1 MGSWPTSVSVRWDW
15 GGWVPGGLT
24 TEPEEMVT
32 GAPRPRAIR
41 TRTQDRCSSSVVSR
55 CSAQMDRLV
64 STCAWCFFFPKQFTG
79 WVSILEKR
87 SLATLNRFEPGNG
100 GYAGIILG
108 SPVWSKKNQGRM
120 AAWIAQYGG
129 KDIRTDKQRVQ
140 YPLSPGTKR

>member
-1 MGSWPTSVSVRWDW
+1 MFFLGSLSVFSPNGPV
-15 GGWVPGGLT
+15 GFYV
-24 TEPEEMVT
+24 
-32 GAPRPRAIR
+32 
-41 TRTQDRCSSSVVSR
+41 
-55 CSAQMDRLV
+55 RLV
-64 STCAWCFFFPKQFTG
+64 LFFFPKQFTG